1 MKKLKIMI
9 NLILIVLCVFN
20 HCAYAEINYE
30 VLEDEEKISRR
41 GIYTYIYEIGGVF
54 YKEIRPIDLY
64 KDETRVLAKKYEE
77 ETEKKLI
84 EACGYD
90 TKYPLNISYIH
101 ENGIYVV
108 VNVDNG
114 WEWRIWFPDTKL
126 YYCDENFNLLGTED
140 FGGDIYI
147 YDIGYA
153 NGTYYCKYKEM
164 INTIKNS
171 DGTITE
177 ERDRYHYTEHR
188 QVDTRDIIMKSN
200 DLKEWVQTNE
210 EIPKSNGKTI
220 IQGDKIS
227 RDGKESF
234 RKIVYETDK
243 GKYVANVGEY
253 IVYREDKDLPEG
265 GIVLHFSNDGVY
277 FTNVV
282 PKDMEAASWMGS
294 VEDWTMHTLDGK
306 IYINDTLK
314 INEADIEKELSGLKQ
329 NTVAYVVL
337 NDSILSFDQPPVIE
351 EGRTLVPMRFLFEQM
366 GANVEWNEETKSARA
381 TLNNKAVTFAID
393 DNEAEVDSQ
402 PVTMDVPARLING
415 KTMVPLRFLSEE
427 MGYNVTWD
435 EETRTAVI
443 E

>member
-1 MKKLKIMI
+1 MKKLKGIFI
-9 NLILIVLCVFN
+9 LILIVLCMVN
-20 HCAYAEINYE
+20 LCVYAEVNYE
-30 VLEDEEKISRR
+30 DLSEEERVENRLS
-41 GIYTYIYEIGGVF
+41 IYTYIYEVNGIP
-54 YKEIRPIDLY
+54 YKEIRPIDLT
-64 KDETRVLAKKYEE
+64 KKEPRVLAKKYDE
-77 ETEKKLI
+77 ETENKLI

-90 TKYPLNISYIH
+90 TEYPLNISYIH
-101 ENGIYVV
+101 ENGIYTV
-108 VNVDNG
+108 VNLDNG
-114 WEWRIWFPDTKL
+114 WPWHIWFPNTKL

-147 YDIGYA
+147 YNIGYA
-153 NGTYYCKYKEM
+153 NGTYYCQYKEM
-164 INTIKNS
+164 INKVKNS

-177 ERDRYHYTEHR
+177 ERERYHYTEHR
-188 QVDTRDIIMKSN
+188 LIDTRDVIMKSN
-200 DLKEWVQTNE
+200 DLKEWVQTDE
-210 EIPKSNGKTI
+210 EVPKSNGEAV

-227 RDGKESF
+227 RDGKESL

-243 GKYVANVGEY
+243 GKYIANVGKY
-253 IVYREDKDLPEG
+253 IVYMKYDDKTTLY
-265 GIVLHFSNDGVY
+265 FSNDGVY
-277 FTNVV
+277 FINVE
-282 PKDMEAASWMGS
+282 PKDMAAKIRMNN
-294 VEDWTMHTLDGK
+294 VDNWTMHILNGK

-314 INEADIEKELSGLKQ
+314 INEADIEKELNELKQ

-381 TLNNKAVTFAID
+381 TLNNKAVTFSID

>member
-1 MKKLKIMI
+1 M
-9 NLILIVLCVFN
+9 
-20 HCAYAEINYE
+20 
-30 VLEDEEKISRR
+30 
-41 GIYTYIYEIGGVF
+41 
-54 YKEIRPIDLY
+54 
-64 KDETRVLAKKYEE
+64 
-77 ETEKKLI
+77 
-84 EACGYD
+84 
-90 TKYPLNISYIH
+90 
-101 ENGIYVV
+101 
-108 VNVDNG
+108 
-114 WEWRIWFPDTKL
+114 
-126 YYCDENFNLLGTED
+126 
-140 FGGDIYI
+140 
-147 YDIGYA
+147 
-153 NGTYYCKYKEM
+153 
-164 INTIKNS
+164 
-171 DGTITE
+171 
-177 ERDRYHYTEHR
+177 
-188 QVDTRDIIMKSN
+188 
-200 DLKEWVQTNE
+200 EWVQTNE

-220 IQGDKIS
+220 IQGDTIS
-227 RDGKESF
+227 RDGKESL

-253 IVYREDKDLPEG
+253 IVYREKRDLPEDLPGG

-282 PKDMEAASWMGS
+282 PKDMKAASRMSS
-294 VEDWTMHTLDGK
+294 VGDWTMHIMNGK
-306 IYINDTLK
+306 IYINDYLK
-314 INEADIEKELSGLKQ
+314 INEADIEKELSELKQ

-427 MGYNVTWD
+427 LGYTVTWD
-435 EETRTAVI
+435 EETRTAVV